1 MGGFMAGTEKLLKE
15 EVSVAEGILFALED
29 AEIDMVFGIAGGNM
43 GRLYDALYD
52 HQSDIRAVLVRHEQ
66 LASVMAE
73 VYGRLTGKP
82 GIAIGQGAFMLSNA
96 LLGTLEAQ
104 MGSSPMLLLTELS
117 DQAPFSH
124 HAPYQGGTG
133 EYGTFDAKKTLEGA
147 TKYTTVVQSAVQA
160 VQGTQLAIKHALSG
174 DRGPVAVIYHSSA
187 FGGNVGPESRP
198 AIYRTQQYLPQK
210 TCGDARNVARA
221 ASLLVGAEKPV
232 IVAGNGVRI
241 SKAYDELANI
251 ATLLGAPVGTTASGK
266 GVFPETDPLA
276 LGVCGNFG
284 QSTANTFI
292 GDADVV
298 LAIGTRLGPVDTAN
312 ENPKLIDP
320 TRQTLIQIDI
330 EAKNVGWTFPSDES
344 IVGDAAL
351 VLAQLIDAITD
362 GGAPTDDALSAR
374 KAVLDETR
382 AAQGFFADEG
392 YTSDESP
399 ILPQRLFHELH
410 NTMADDAFIACD
422 AGENRLFMT
431 HYFQTKGA
439 GSLIMPG
446 IGAMGYAVP
455 AALAAKLV
463 YPDRQVLGVTGDGGF
478 GMAMNGL
485 MTARDENIPV
495 VIIVLNN
502 SALGWVKHGQGNRT
516 IASTFTEMNFAKIA
530 QAMGCNGIRVEKPD
544 QIAGALN
551 DALGSDAPTV
561 VDVVT
566 SFGPSFRDVTSSL
579 TAG

>member
-1 MGGFMAGTEKLLKE
+1 MAGPEKLLNE

-104 MGSSPMLLLTELS
+104 MGSSPMLLLTDLS

-133 EYGTFDAKKTLEGA
+133 EYGTFDTKKTLEGV
-147 TKYTTVVQSAVQA
+147 TKYTTVVQSGVQA

-174 DRGPVAVIYHSSA
+174 DRGPVGVIYHGSA
-187 FGGNVGPESRP
+187 FRGKVGPESRP
-198 AIYRTQQYLPQK
+198 AIYRTQHYLPQK
-210 TCGDARNVARA
+210 SRGDARNVERA
-221 ASLLVGAEKPV
+221 ASLLVGAEQPV

-241 SKAYDELANI
+241 SGAYDELANI

-292 GDADVV
+292 GNADVV
-298 LAIGTRLGPVDTAN
+298 LAVGTRLGPVDTAN

-320 TRQTLIQIDI
+320 TRQALIQIDV
-330 EAKNVGWTFPSDES
+330 EAKNVGWTFPSDEA

-351 VLAQLIDAITD
+351 VLAQLVDAITEA
-362 GGAPTDDALSAR
+362 GAPSDDALSAR
-374 KAVLDETR
+374 KVVLDETR

-410 NTMADDAFIACD
+410 HTIADDAFIACD

-431 HYFQTKGA
+431 HYFQTKSA

-463 YPDRQVLGVTGDGGF
+463 YPNRQVLGVTGDGGF

-495 VIIVLNN
+495 VIVVLNN

-516 IASTFTEMNFAKIA
+516 IASTFTEMNFAEIA
-530 QAMGCNGIRVEKPD
+530 RAMGCNGIRVEEPG
-544 QIAGALN
+544 QIAGAL
-551 DALGSDAPTV
+551 DEALGSNAPTV

-566 SFGPSFRDVTSSL
+566 SFGPSFKDVTSAL
-579 TAG
+579 LGG